1 MRWLQ
6 WRPGSPFASPKAP
19 ALLACPRHPLLR
31 GGPRDPAPR
40 RRQRHG
46 RRLVRRPPAPGPRPS
61 ARRRGG
67 APARG
72 RGLPG
77 RRGDRAV
84 GRLRAVG
91 TRHRRRPGRR
101 RAAVRAAPQHL
112 PPRRR
117 LLGMGPGRRGHRRL
131 GRRRLRP
138 VGRRG
143 GRGRGRRGPIPL
155 GGLAVGL
162 GLGVRGLGRGRR
174 RVRRLRG
181 PGRRGGVRP
190 RAAGP
195 AGPRPAALRGWPG
208 RAAADEHPAEHLLDP
223 AARGRDPG
231 RGRAHGVDPRG
242 EAADHPPAV
251 LPHPLDARHHHRPR
265 LRWRGRDLVRVRRL
279 PGQGAAGRQHRHVP
293 ARVPAAQPP
302 ARVLGDLRHG
312 VEGPHRLDHPLPGDR
327 GGLHRSALP
336 PPAGRRPAGPQGHD
350 DHAAARLRRGAGR
363 RRARGGHQRDRAQRL
378 HAPGLEPMT
387 AAEETMVQAPR
398 ERAGRA
404 ALGRRDRDRQ
414 VAGRH
419 ERRVRL
425 VEIEAVEQPVR
436 ATRATRSARS
446 RARAG
451 WVERARRLAG
461 QAQAWWAE
469 GTERVAVRRGFTGG
483 RAPTPAGG
491 SAGPAGSTGT
501 FAPRR
506 VAGPAPRHLSAVG
519 RRASRGE
526 DVVTGWCSVLVV
538 LGLYLDG
545 TAWRGVLY
553 LGLVGTAGW
562 ILTREQRPGAWS
574 LRAVPAGY
582 RLALVGAGLAM
593 VAVAGDA
600 VWHTLTG
607 VEHGAARLVSPFH
620 LVLFAGACLLGGS
633 ALRAAW
639 SGPSPARVPG
649 LKAFWPVVLSVTL
662 VVAGT
667 AFFFRDVSPLA
678 AEAVSADR
686 QLGLL
691 VENLFFIAPVL
702 LLLLR
707 WQTPLGTFTVMAG
720 SVAVALTTLT
730 GLGLVGLV
738 GAAVLGGTAADV
750 AVALLRPSPQRR
762 WATRAVAVIA
772 PAVYWTVYF
781 ALLEVGY
788 GAGWEPA
795 LWLGSVLWA
804 CLSGFT
810 LALLMWP
817 PAVPLTAW
825 NRGRTRPSSTT
836 TPTAMPARMVGR

>member
-1 MRWLQ
+1 
-6 WRPGSPFASPKAP
+6 
-19 ALLACPRHPLLR
+19 
-31 GGPRDPAPR
+31 
-40 RRQRHG
+40 
-46 RRLVRRPPAPGPRPS
+46 
-61 ARRRGG
+61 
-67 APARG
+67 
-72 RGLPG
+72 
-77 RRGDRAV
+77 
-84 GRLRAVG
+84 
-91 TRHRRRPGRR
+91 
-101 RAAVRAAPQHL
+101 
-112 PPRRR
+112 
-117 LLGMGPGRRGHRRL
+117 
-131 GRRRLRP
+131 
-138 VGRRG
+138 
-143 GRGRGRRGPIPL
+143 
-155 GGLAVGL
+155 
-162 GLGVRGLGRGRR
+162 
-174 RVRRLRG
+174 
-181 PGRRGGVRP
+181 
-190 RAAGP
+190 
-195 AGPRPAALRGWPG
+195 
-208 RAAADEHPAEHLLDP
+208 
-223 AARGRDPG
+223 
-231 RGRAHGVDPRG
+231 
-242 EAADHPPAV
+242 
-251 LPHPLDARHHHRPR
+251 
-265 LRWRGRDLVRVRRL
+265 
-279 PGQGAAGRQHRHVP
+279 
-293 ARVPAAQPP
+293 
-302 ARVLGDLRHG
+302 
-312 VEGPHRLDHPLPGDR
+312 
-327 GGLHRSALP
+327 
-336 PPAGRRPAGPQGHD
+336 
-350 DHAAARLRRGAGR
+350 
-363 RRARGGHQRDRAQRL
+363 
-378 HAPGLEPMT
+378 MT
-387 AAEETMVQAPR
+387 AAEETMLQAPR

-425 VEIEAVEQPVR
+425 VEVEAVEQPVR

-446 RARAG
+446 RRARGG

-469 GTERVAVRRGFTGG
+469 GTERVAVRRGSAGG
-483 RAPTPAGG
+483 RAPTPAAAVAPGAVVSPVRAVTGTVTTAGG
-491 SAGPAGSTGT
+491 SAGPAGSAAT
-501 FAPRR
+501 FTPRR

-519 RRASRGE
+519 RRASWGE

-545 TAWRGVLY
+545 TPWRGVLY

-562 ILTREQRPGAWS
+562 ILTREQRSGAWS

-582 RLALVGAGLAM
+582 RLALIGVGLAM

-600 VWHTLTG
+600 VWHMLSG
-607 VEHGAARLVSPFH
+607 VEQGAARLVSPFH

-662 VVAGT
+662 VVAAT
-667 AFFFRDVSPLA
+667 AFFFRDVSPLT
-678 AEAVSADR
+678 AETVPADR

-691 VENLFFIAPVL
+691 VQNLFFIAPVL

-750 AVALLRPSPQRR
+750 AVAFLRPSPQRR
-762 WATRAVAVIA
+762 WAARAVAVIA
-772 PAVYWTVYF
+772 PAVYWTAYF
-781 ALLEVGY
+781 ALLKVGY